1 MSETFRAA
9 IVAEGPTDRIVI
21 EAAMSRVLGEKAFIL
36 RQIQPEESSAF
47 PQSLGRG
54 WSGVYR
60 WCRQASARA
69 GGAIRNDP
77 LFATYDLLIL
87 HLDADVA
94 NASYADAG
102 IINAAND
109 LPCNLPC
116 PPASDSTNSLRNVML
131 RWIGEASAPPKTI
144 LCTPSKI
151 TEAWV
156 LCALYPTDQIA
167 TSGDVECNAH
177 PDHRLQS
184 KPSSRRLVSGGRKIR
199 RMYELRAPEIARS
212 WHRVRALC
220 SEAERFS
227 AELDTLIRTA
237 TGHAH

>member
-21 EAAMSRVLGEKAFIL
+21 GAAMSRVLGEKAFIL

-77 LFATYDLLIL
+77 LFATYNLLIL

-94 NASYADAG
+94 NASYASAG
-102 IINAAND
+102 IIDTEND

-116 PPASDSTNSLRNVML
+116 PPACDSTNALRNVML
-131 RWIGEASAPPKTI
+131 RWIGEASAPPRTI
-144 LCTPSKI
+144 LCTPSKM

-156 LCALYPTDQIA
+156 LCALYPTDQA
-167 TSGDVECNAH
+167 VTSGAVECTAH

-184 KPSSRRLVSGGRKIR
+184 KPANKRLVSGGRRIV
-199 RMYELRAPEIARS
+199 RMYQSRASETAAS

-220 SEAERFS
+220 AEAERFS
-227 AELDTLIRTA
+227 AELEAIIRTA
-237 TGHAH
+237 AGAA